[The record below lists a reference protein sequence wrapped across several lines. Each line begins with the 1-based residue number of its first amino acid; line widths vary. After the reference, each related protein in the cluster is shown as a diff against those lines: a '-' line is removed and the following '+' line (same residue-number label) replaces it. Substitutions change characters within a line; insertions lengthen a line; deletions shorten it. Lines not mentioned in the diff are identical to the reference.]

1 MNNWFSQLNARERTI
16 VIILAILIAFTLLYL
31 VLIEPVQKQ
40 RINAE
45 QQLQSE
51 QALLE
56 YMQKSA
62 KRIVQQKGT
71 GQSRIHGNNA
81 TPFILVDQSRKQF
94 ALPAPDRM
102 TPKGQNSIKF
112 RYNKVAFDRLMQLV
126 QHLQQQGMV
135 LRQIHVNRIEQQPGI
150 VSCRIEMVKP

>member
-16 VIILAILIAFTLLYL
+16 VIMLAILVAFTLLYL
-31 VLIEPVQKQ
+31 ILIEPVQKQ

-62 KRIVQQKGT
+62 KRIIQQRGSAQ
-71 GQSRIHGNNA
+71 GSIHGNNA

-94 ALPAPDRM
+94 GLPAPDRM

-112 RYNKVAFDRLMQLV
+112 RYNKVAFDRLRQLI
-126 QHLQQQGMV
+126 QHLQQQGM
-135 LRQIHVNRIEQQPGI
+135 LLKQIHLNRIEQQPGM
-150 VSCRIEMVKP
+150 VSCRVEMEKP